1 VAREAIFCLTN
12 ACSAATFDQAKRLVE
27 FDLIE
32 VLVRKLA
39 ENGDAKV
46 MKVCLEGLECLL
58 SEYKQKQ
65 NQNLYKEEPHSALI
79 RLTQCGGL
87 NIIDQL
93 QFHSDNDVYG
103 AVSRIIENHL
113 EFE

>member
-1 VAREAIFCLTN
+1 
-12 ACSAATFDQAKRLVE
+12 LVE

-58 SEYKQKQ
+58 SEFKEKQHLYG
-65 NQNLYKEEPHSALI
+65 NQPHPALE
-79 RLTQCGGL
+79 RLNECGGL
-87 NIIDQL
+87 TIIDQL
-93 QFHSDNDVYG
+93 QFHSDNEVYG